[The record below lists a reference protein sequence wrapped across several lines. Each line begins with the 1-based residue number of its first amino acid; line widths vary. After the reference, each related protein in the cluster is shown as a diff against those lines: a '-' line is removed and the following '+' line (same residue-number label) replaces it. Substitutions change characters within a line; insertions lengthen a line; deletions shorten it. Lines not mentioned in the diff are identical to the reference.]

1 MATQLTFRRGTSEPT
16 QASGLTL
23 GEPAFNT
30 ALSTF
35 HIGRG
40 AGVTAA
46 WIGAQI
52 SGLSTGIA
60 AGLTTQV
67 PTMSAV
73 KDYVAST
80 TSGVATLNS
89 LTGTVTL
96 AAGTNIGVTSA
107 SGSITV
113 TNLGVQT
120 FNGLTGAVGGVTTS
134 AANTFTALNTF
145 SAGISTAGGT
155 FGTPT
160 QLVGTNITGTAT
172 GLTAGRV
179 VTNANL
185 TGHITS
191 VGNATSLGSFTSQ
204 ELFDA
209 LGVKTGTS
217 TIVFNTSPTLVT
229 PTIGAATATSVN
241 KVNITAPASGSTLTI
256 ADTKTLVVS
265 NTLTFT
271 GTDSSSVAFGAG
283 GTVVYAATNV
293 ASFNGA
299 TGAVTGVS
307 SFNGLTGA
315 VGGVTTSAANTF
327 TALNTF
333 NAGISAAGGVT
344 FAGDIAVNGG
354 NITTTSATATLFNAT
369 ATSLDILNTQSTGFT
384 LSIGN
389 ASTSSGRKNISIGGN
404 ISGGASSVI
413 TIGSANSSSRV
424 SILGGITLGGGVGG
438 VVGIASSSPF
448 EVASSSTLAAA
459 AFSGLLTANAG
470 ISAAG
475 GVTFAGDIAVNG
487 GDITTTSAT
496 ATVFNATATTLS
508 IGSAVTSWTI
518 GATSGTATI
527 RIPKLVLGDSTNAGA
542 ESKVITT
549 PVSDTNNL
557 FISPNGNL
565 ILAPEGSSVT
575 EGTRAQVTITNTV
588 DAGGTVTIAGG
599 NLVLS
604 NKSADDITTTP
615 VNIIFEGATNNAN
628 DTTLTV
634 VDPTANRTIT
644 LPDASGIV
652 ALTSQLM
659 GAVNGST
666 AATNAVTSFNGL
678 TGAVGGVTTSAANT
692 FTAVQTF
699 NNGITAST
707 LDVSG
712 TARTTGNMTVG
723 ATLTV
728 TGNLIVNGTTTTIN
742 STTLSVDDKNIILA
756 DGNAL
761 DASADGGGITLK
773 GATDKTFNW
782 VDATDSWTS
791 SEHMDLA
798 ATKVFKIGTST
809 VLSSS
814 ALGSGVTGSSLTAVG
829 TLTTGVWQATAI
841 GATYGGTGLTSY
853 TIGDVIYASGTS
865 SLTKLSTTTAGYLL
879 AANGAG
885 AAPEYKQF
893 LVRDAA
899 ANSIATVTSGS
910 GTLTATIQNA
920 TSSAKGVA
928 SFDNTNFTV
937 STGAVTITGVDG
949 GTY

>member
-30 ALSTF
+30 ALNTF

-46 WIGAQI
+46 WVGARI
-52 SGLSTGIA
+52 SSLSADIA
-60 AGLTTQV
+60 AGLTMQV

-89 LTGTVTL
+89 LTGAVTL

-120 FNGLTGAVGGVTTS
+120 FNGRTGAVQGVSAAAAGDGIAVSGATGAVTITNTGVTRAVAGTGIS
-134 AANTFTALNTF
+134 VSGATGSVTITNIGVQSFNGNTGAVTGASLGANTFTALNTF
-145 SAGISTAGGT
+145 
-155 FGTPT
+155 
-160 QLVGTNITGTAT
+160 
-172 GLTAGRV
+172 
-179 VTNANL
+179 
-185 TGHITS
+185 
-191 VGNATSLGSFTSQ
+191 
-204 ELFDA
+204 
-209 LGVKTGTS
+209 
-217 TIVFNTSPTLVT
+217 
-229 PTIGAATATSVN
+229 
-241 KVNITAPASGSTLTI
+241 
-256 ADTKTLVVS
+256 
-265 NTLTFT
+265 
-271 GTDSSSVAFGAG
+271 
-283 GTVVYAATNV
+283 
-293 ASFNGA
+293 
-299 TGAVTGVS
+299 
-307 SFNGLTGA
+307 
-315 VGGVTTSAANTF
+315 
-327 TALNTF
+327 
-333 NAGISAAGGVT
+333 
-344 FAGDIAVNGG
+344 
-354 NITTTSATATLFNAT
+354 
-369 ATSLDILNTQSTGFT
+369 
-384 LSIGN
+384 
-389 ASTSSGRKNISIGGN
+389 
-404 ISGGASSVI
+404 
-413 TIGSANSSSRV
+413 
-424 SILGGITLGGGVGG
+424 
-438 VVGIASSSPF
+438 
-448 EVASSSTLAAA
+448 
-459 AFSGLLTANAG
+459 NAG

-496 ATVFNATATTLS
+496 ATVFNTTATTLS
-508 IGSAVTSWTI
+508 IGSAATSWTI

-527 RIPKLVLGDSTNAGA
+527 RIPKLVLGDSTNALA

-565 ILAPEGSSVT
+565 ILAPGGDNVT
-575 EGTRAQVTITNTV
+575 EGTRTQVTITNAV

-599 NLVLS
+599 DLVLS
-604 NKSADDITTTP
+604 TKTADDITNTP

-644 LPDASGIV
+644 LPDASGTV

-678 TGAVGGVTTSAANT
+678 TGAVQGVSAAVAGTGISVSGATGAVTITNIGVQSFNGATGAVTGASLGANT
-692 FTAVQTF
+692 FTGLNTF
-699 NNGITAST
+699 NAGITTSFIYASTGSTFGGRVDLIGILDVGGGVTLESTLDVAGVSRFTAGITTSTLNASGAIRANAGLTAST

-712 TARTTGNMTVG
+712 TARTTGDVTVG

-728 TGNLIVNGTTTTIN
+728 NGNFQVYGTLTTVNRTDLNI
-742 STTLSVDDKNIILA
+742 DDKTITMGRTLA
-756 DGNAL
+756 SDAL
-761 DASADGGGITLK
+761 ADGGGLSLSGTAARTWTWSNTRSAWESNQGVNVASSYGYAVNGTSVL
-773 GATDKTFNW
+773 
-782 VDATDSWTS
+782 TS
-791 SEHMDLA
+791 S
-798 ATKVFKIGTST
+798 T
-809 VLSSS
+809 
-814 ALGSGVTGSSLTAVG
+814 LGSGVTTSSLQSLG
-829 TLTTGVWQATAI
+829 TIGTGVWQATAI

-865 SLTKLSTTTAGYLL
+865 SLAKLGGVTAGYLL
-879 AANGAG
+879 SANGTG
-885 AAPEYKQF
+885 TAPEYKQL
-893 LVRDAA
+893 LVKDGGGT
-899 ANSIATVTSGS
+899 SIATITSAS
-910 GTLTATIQNA
+910 GTLSAAIQYATA
-920 TSSAKGVA
+920 SLKGVA